1 MPGLRILIADDHE
14 VVLEG
19 LRTLLETQPGW
30 QVIGEAK
37 DGTEAIKKSAAL
49 KPDVIVLDISMP
61 QLDGLAATREI
72 VRLLPDAK
80 ILILSMHES
89 ENLIREV
96 VEAGARG
103 FVTKSSASRELVAAV
118 EALQRGKT
126 YFTPRL
132 DQLGVTSFCRT
143 DPNVGV
149 IPDKR
154 DSLTPRQKEV
164 VQQLA
169 EGRSSKEAAAA
180 LGVSVKTVETH
191 RVNIMRRLGCH
202 SVSDLTRYAIRNH
215 IIEP

>member
-14 VVLEG
+14 LVRQG
-19 LRTLLETQPGW
+19 LRTSLETQPDW
-30 QVIGEAK
+30 QVIGEAQ
-37 DGTEAIKKSAAL
+37 DGIEAVKKSAAL
-49 KPDVIVLDISMP
+49 NPDVIVLDISMP
-61 QLDGLAATREI
+61 QLDGLGAIRKIAK
-72 VRLLPDAK
+72 VLPGAK
-80 ILILSMHES
+80 ILILSMYES
-89 ENLIREV
+89 EKLIREV
-96 VEAGARG
+96 SEAGARG

-126 YFTPRL
+126 YFTPRV

-164 VQQLA
+164 IKQLA
-169 EGRSSKEAAAA
+169 EGRSSREAAAA

-191 RVNIMRRLGCH
+191 RANIMRRLGCH

>member
-14 VVLEG
+14 LVRQG
-19 LRTLLETQPGW
+19 LHTLLETQPGW

-37 DGTEAIKKSAAL
+37 DGAEAVKKSAAL
-49 KPDVIVLDISMP
+49 KPDIIVLDIGMP
-61 QLDGLAATREI
+61 QLNGLGAIRKIAK
-72 VRLLPDAK
+72 VLPGAK

-89 ENLIREV
+89 DSLVREV
-96 VEAGARG
+96 LEAGARG
-103 FVTKSSASRELVAAV
+103 YVTKSSASRELVSAV

-126 YFTPRL
+126 YFTPRVDQMVL
-132 DQLGVTSFCRT
+132 DSFRGG

-164 VQQLA
+164 VQLIA
-169 EGRSSKEAAAA
+169 EGRSSKEVAAA
-180 LGVSVKTVETH
+180 LGLSVKTAETH
-191 RVNIMRRLGCH
+191 RANVMRRLGCH
-202 SVSDLTRYAIRNH
+202 SVSELTRYAIRNH